1 MNTYLVTIASPERGD
16 GENER
21 GIIKAPTKFEA
32 EQKALRRARRATGAK
47 DYEVVRSINI
57 TPTF

>member
-1 MNTYLVTIASPERGD
+1 MKTYLVTIASPQRGD

-21 GIIKAPTKFEA
+21 TIVQAVNKFNAERKAIA
-32 EQKALRRARRATGAK
+32 KARKATGSK

>member
-1 MNTYLVTIASPERGD
+1 MKTYLVTIASPERGE

-21 GIIKAPTKFEA
+21 AIIKAPTKYDA
-32 EQKALRRARRATGAK
+32 EQKALRKARRATGQR

>member
-1 MNTYLVTIASPERGD
+1 MKTFLVTIASPERGD

-21 GIIKAPTKFEA
+21 GIIRATNKHEA
-32 EQKALRRARRATGAK
+32 EAKALRKSRRATGAK
-47 DYEVVRSINI
+47 DYEVVRTQNI